1 MSNPP
6 VQFACLGKLD
16 LHLVGIIFEVS
27 TFMEAEALGPLEVD
41 PL

>member
-27 TFMEAEALGPLEVD
+27 TLEAEALGPLEVD